1 MLGRP
6 FDSVLMEIKNV
17 QESDHVYFLQQRI
30 YEALKYCKI
39 TQHHQ
44 LSETIAIHCAMASPD
59 KVLECVTFA
68 LSRVFVKDQ
77 NAINFLCD
85 TICQYNDQMHA
96 EPSEQLKRKNSY
108 QPGSSKKMK
117 R

>member
-17 QESDHVYFLQQRI
+17 HECDHVYFLQQRI

-39 TQHHQ
+39 TQNHQ
-44 LSETIAIHCAMASPD
+44 LSEAIAVQCAMASAD
-59 KVLECVTFA
+59 IVLESVTFT
-68 LSRVFVKDQ
+68 LSRVFIKDQ
-77 NAINFLCD
+77 NVINFLCN
-85 TICQYNDQMHA
+85 TICQYNEQVQA
-96 EPSEQLKRKNSY
+96 GSSEQLKRKNDFQS
-108 QPGSSKKMK
+108 GFSKKMK